1 LANGSLDKWKDGMPI
16 GWQASQRT
24 DGKWSKVRL
33 EKVPG
38 AKGGAAMQFP
48 LIAGERLV
56 VVEQNVNGKKLLPG
70 VNTRLD
76 VLCRAAKGKQLH
88 ILFSY
93 KKDGKEEKHGVE
105 HSGTGEW
112 TEVKKWFT
120 LPAGFGTSSCRVL
133 LLCSSSQP
141 GTVEV
146 DDITLQQAK

>member
-1 LANGSLDKWKDGMPI
+1 MPT
-16 GWQASQRT
+16 GWWASQRT
-24 DGKWSKVRL
+24 DGKWSSVRL

-48 LIAGERLV
+48 SITDGKMV

-70 VNTRLD
+70 VNTRLGA
-76 VLCRAAKGKQLH
+76 LCRAAKGKQLH

-93 KKDGKEEKHGVE
+93 KKDGKEEKYGAS

-120 LPAGFGTSSCRVL
+120 LPAGFDTSSCRVL
-133 LLCSSSQP
+133 IMCSSNQP

-146 DDITLQQAK
+146 DDVTLQQVK